1 MVYLLAKVSQ
11 LFVYFFPTQIFRLF
25 TFYSHLLGIGYG
37 LNENGE
43 INWSYAGNWVSGLM
57 NGFGV
62 ITEPKRPNYYYRGGW
77 KEGRGHGIGE
87 RRNDDYSITTLSS
100 VE

>member
-1 MVYLLAKVSQ
+1 
-11 LFVYFFPTQIFRLF
+11 
-25 TFYSHLLGIGYG
+25 
-37 LNENGE
+37 
-43 INWSYAGNWVSGLM
+43 M

-77 KEGRGHGIGE
+77 KEGRGHGNGE